1 MRLSVSSRGGRNLGA
16 FQEREYV
23 ADGLSVPAPEVTR
36 GGRVTFGKR
45 GDVGHE
51 VGAHHAS
58 AV

>member
-1 MRLSVSSRGGRNLGA
+1 MRLSVSSRSGRNLGA

-23 ADGLSVPAPEVTR
+23 ADSLGIAAPEVTR

-45 GDVGHE
+45 GDAGHE
-51 VGAHHAS
+51 GGAHHAS